1 MNSLFA
7 GVSKVVSGSTVGSG
21 TSVGDLKIPT
31 RQLTKSLGPSVKSEG
46 ATTVDAMLERVEQSS
61 TQCTNNEIF
70 DLLLKVSKGLNARLD
85 KTEVTMEAVL
95 KRLAAC
101 EEKVSVIIGEKRKNK
116 GDL

>member
-1 MNSLFA
+1 
-7 GVSKVVSGSTVGSG
+7 
-21 TSVGDLKIPT
+21 
-31 RQLTKSLGPSVKSEG
+31 
-46 ATTVDAMLERVEQSS
+46 MLERVEQSS